1 MPELDNS
8 KPPLF
13 VPSKRSYNDFV
24 LAWRGHSRKRNY
36 SQLLEWAENPD
47 NAPEALTQQQQTW
60 NSRFFSDLVDS
71 LYNGETDDAAT
82 AALAAIDAAAD
93 DGMQLWTALKRE
105 IDITLPSA
113 RSHAEDQ
120 LKTKTKQKHDETV
133 AEFGLRFRAVCA
145 NVHERHRASPLNWLL
160 IWTLTTT
167 TRSSY
172 PTSSVAPTNA
182 RPYTIV
188 SYAQIQKT
196 ADAALH
202 YPCKGAAVAVTAA
215 ARVAEEAATPN
226 VSTRSDTTDAAKTQ
240 TVQLHTLT
248 TLRCV
253 MRLAARVTTQHVGAA
268 TPTQAAEVAVDE
280 ADIKVAEADEEDD
293 TRCTTDASHHGIGG
307 TQQYLPPPP
316 PLPSQLM
323 QNNIA
328 RVGEAFPTMNAPP
341 PTGQMYQ
348 TGPYRRTFA
357 ITLATNE
364 PNCSKYIV
372 DNASPYTLTGSL
384 HHLYDVQQLEKP
396 KEIGGIKKDSTIE
409 CTHVGK
415 IDFTTHEGTLTV
427 SNAYYSAELA
437 GFVSILSYIVMRDAG
452 AVLVDKKTDPYILLP
467 NSDIM
472 FLKEMDSGHLYT
484 ELTSLTNVDEAY
496 PTLPIN
502 AGQWH
507 ARLGHLHPRRI
518 ENFPSDAEQ
527 IPADAECPACQLHK
541 SKRTRREPAQSIT
554 EYKIGEVWSTD
565 AIRPGTISVSGVTTF
580 FPFIDYGSRFVFDY
594 YAVSKEITEYIAI
607 LKQWVS
613 DIHTVRNTVNP
624 DINWPK
630 QLRTDHEQLF
640 MHPDCVAFLN
650 YHGITA
656 VPVPPYQHHKVGRV
670 ERRYGIIHQHAL
682 VMMETAQIYDRVWP
696 AAYSF
701 AVFHTNSAK
710 QYPSAIVHG
719 VTTDSQGMYPSP
731 NSMFLKRE
739 TDLNFT
745 RIPFCV
751 SYVYYEQ
758 HSKFQQRS
766 NRGVLVGYSKDV
778 PGSYVIWQPDENK
791 TKLSAHV
798 TCMEKLK
805 EDGTLLHPAHIFYP
819 ELARTKVSKSAC
831 VFNIGT
837 KIGPGGRRIA
847 KTSVPH
853 APSTN
858 LMEIGGELD
867 THSQKT
873 THSALDYAFATDV
886 SETPGFEPRTYEEAI
901 HSKDHE
907 RWILAIDSELN
918 SHQLYGTWIVIDND
932 GTVKNLIGCKWV
944 FKIKLNSDGSIAR
957 YKARLV
963 AQGFSQ
969 IHGVDYSE
977 TYAPVVQYQTL
988 RTLLAIYSARGFYFG
1003 QIDVETAYL
1012 YALVQE
1018 LIYMRPPKGTN
1029 YGPNKICRLLKSLYG
1044 LKQAGR
1050 NWYLDLKDYL
1060 VELGFKPGEVDIG
1073 MYSAA
1078 VGTENEIWILV
1089 YVDDIIFASKNEQ
1102 TKDILAGH
1110 LRKKYR
1116 ITEPAQLTWALGM
1129 KISFAADGIIL
1140 TQDLYVSKILER
1152 FGFTSAAK
1160 SATTPLAHGT
1170 TLTRADEEDAEAR
1183 HLAQQFVGAILY
1195 AAVISRPDLSSTV
1208 RVMSHVMSKPP
1219 SNFEACKKHVLRYLS
1234 GTINRGIKY
1243 NTNSNVPLKLIG
1255 YCDASWGD
1263 NHENRRST
1271 SGYIFFLNGGPISWA
1286 SYLQTTVALSTVE
1299 SEVMA
1304 LTEAIKEAIYIRR
1317 LLESLGAAQEGPTI
1331 IYTDSTELKRSS
1343 IIRRRTGE
1351 RNTSRSDASSSS
1363 FTSDTKRSKSNE

>member
-1 MPELDNS
+1 M
-8 KPPLF
+8 
-13 VPSKRSYNDFV
+13 
-24 LAWRGHSRKRNY
+24 
-36 SQLLEWAENPD
+36 
-47 NAPEALTQQQQTW
+47 
-60 NSRFFSDLVDS
+60 
-71 LYNGETDDAAT
+71 
-82 AALAAIDAAAD
+82 DAAAD

-133 AEFGLRFRAVCA
+133 AEFGLRFRGAVREFKNRGGEMTNYKYAELFAA
-145 NVHERHRASPLNWLL
+145 NVHERHQRIALELVTDLDPDDDNAIIIPDIIRRTNERASLHDRIIRANPENRRRRLALPVQGRGGGRNGGR
-160 IWTLTTT
+160 TGGRGGRNTE
-167 TRSSY
+167 RFD
-172 PTSSVAPTNA
+172 PQRHNRRCQNANCPAPHTHDTPMCYAPGGA
-182 RPYTIV
+182 RHDP
-188 SYAQIQKT
+188 
-196 ADAALH
+196 
-202 YPCKGAAVAVTAA
+202 
-215 ARVAEEAATPN
+215 ARWRGN
-226 VSTRSDTTDAAKTQ
+226 TDAGRGGRGGRGGYQGGRGGRGGRHPLQYTPQ
-240 TVQLHTLT
+240 PQHYTPQQHQNFQQLGGAYT
-248 TLRCV
+248 TYPAYPV
-253 MRLAARVTTQHVGAA
+253 LA
-268 TPTQAAEVAVDE
+268 
-280 ADIKVAEADEEDD
+280 
-293 TRCTTDASHHGIGG
+293 TDASHHGIGG

-384 HHLYDVQQLEKP
+384 NHLYDVQQLEKP
-396 KEIGGIKKDSTIE
+396 KEIGGIKKDSTIK

-427 SNAYYSAELA
+427 SNAYY
-437 GFVSILSYIVMRDAG
+437 
-452 AVLVDKKTDPYILLP
+452 
-467 NSDIM
+467 
-472 FLKEMDSGHLYT
+472 
-484 ELTSLTNVDEAY
+484 
-496 PTLPIN
+496 
-502 AGQWH
+502 
-507 ARLGHLHPRRI
+507 
-518 ENFPSDAEQ
+518 
-527 IPADAECPACQLHK
+527 
-541 SKRTRREPAQSIT
+541 
-554 EYKIGEVWSTD
+554 
-565 AIRPGTISVSGVTTF
+565 
-580 FPFIDYGSRFVFDY
+580 
-594 YAVSKEITEYIAI
+594 
-607 LKQWVS
+607 
-613 DIHTVRNTVNP
+613 
-624 DINWPK
+624 
-630 QLRTDHEQLF
+630 
-640 MHPDCVAFLN
+640 
-650 YHGITA
+650 
-656 VPVPPYQHHKVGRV
+656 
-670 ERRYGIIHQHAL
+670 
-682 VMMETAQIYDRVWP
+682 
-696 AAYSF
+696 
-701 AVFHTNSAK
+701 
-710 QYPSAIVHG
+710 
-719 VTTDSQGMYPSP
+719 
-731 NSMFLKRE
+731 
-739 TDLNFT
+739 
-745 RIPFCV
+745 
-751 SYVYYEQ
+751 
-758 HSKFQQRS
+758 
-766 NRGVLVGYSKDV
+766 
-778 PGSYVIWQPDENK
+778 
-791 TKLSAHV
+791 
-798 TCMEKLK
+798 
-805 EDGTLLHPAHIFYP
+805 
-819 ELARTKVSKSAC
+819 
-831 VFNIGT
+831 
-837 KIGPGGRRIA
+837 
-847 KTSVPH
+847 
-853 APSTN
+853 
-858 LMEIGGELD
+858 
-867 THSQKT
+867 
-873 THSALDYAFATDV
+873 
-886 SETPGFEPRTYEEAI
+886 
-901 HSKDHE
+901 
-907 RWILAIDSELN
+907 
-918 SHQLYGTWIVIDND
+918 
-932 GTVKNLIGCKWV
+932 
-944 FKIKLNSDGSIAR
+944 
-957 YKARLV
+957 
-963 AQGFSQ
+963 
-969 IHGVDYSE
+969 
-977 TYAPVVQYQTL
+977 
-988 RTLLAIYSARGFYFG
+988 GFYFG

-1140 TQDLYVSKILER
+1140 TQDLYMSKILER

-1208 RVMSHVMSKPP
+1208 RAMSHVMSKPP

-1331 IYTDSTELKRSS
+1331 IYTDSTGAEALVDHPTSHRRTKH
-1343 IIRRRTGE
+1343 IEIRREFIKFHIGHETVKIE
-1351 RNTSRSDASSSS
+1351 RVS
-1363 FTSDTKRSKSNE
+1363 TKDQLADILTKPLRQDIHNYLVQMILHG

>member
-1 MPELDNS
+1 M
-8 KPPLF
+8 
-13 VPSKRSYNDFV
+13 
-24 LAWRGHSRKRNY
+24 
-36 SQLLEWAENPD
+36 
-47 NAPEALTQQQQTW
+47 
-60 NSRFFSDLVDS
+60 
-71 LYNGETDDAAT
+71 
-82 AALAAIDAAAD
+82 DAAAD

-133 AEFGLRFRAVCA
+133 AEFGLRFRGAVREFKNRGGEMTNYKYAELFAA
-145 NVHERHRASPLNWLL
+145 NVHERHQRIALELVTDLDPDDDNAIIIPDIIRRTNERASLHDRIIRANPENRRRRLALPVQGRGGGRNGGR
-160 IWTLTTT
+160 TGGRGGRNTE
-167 TRSSY
+167 RFD
-172 PTSSVAPTNA
+172 PQRHNRRCQNANCPAPHTHDTPMCYAPGGA
-182 RPYTIV
+182 RHDP
-188 SYAQIQKT
+188 
-196 ADAALH
+196 
-202 YPCKGAAVAVTAA
+202 
-215 ARVAEEAATPN
+215 ARWRGN
-226 VSTRSDTTDAAKTQ
+226 TDAGRGGRGGRGGYQGGRGGRGGRHPLQYTPQ
-240 TVQLHTLT
+240 PQHYTPQQHQNFQQLGGAYT
-248 TLRCV
+248 TYPAYPV
-253 MRLAARVTTQHVGAA
+253 LA
-268 TPTQAAEVAVDE
+268 
-280 ADIKVAEADEEDD
+280 
-293 TRCTTDASHHGIGG
+293 TDASHHGIGG

-384 HHLYDVQQLEKP
+384 NHLYDVQQLEKP
-396 KEIGGIKKDSTIE
+396 KEIGGIKKDSTIK

-427 SNAYYSAELA
+427 SNAYY
-437 GFVSILSYIVMRDAG
+437 
-452 AVLVDKKTDPYILLP
+452 
-467 NSDIM
+467 
-472 FLKEMDSGHLYT
+472 
-484 ELTSLTNVDEAY
+484 
-496 PTLPIN
+496 
-502 AGQWH
+502 
-507 ARLGHLHPRRI
+507 
-518 ENFPSDAEQ
+518 
-527 IPADAECPACQLHK
+527 
-541 SKRTRREPAQSIT
+541 
-554 EYKIGEVWSTD
+554 
-565 AIRPGTISVSGVTTF
+565 
-580 FPFIDYGSRFVFDY
+580 
-594 YAVSKEITEYIAI
+594 
-607 LKQWVS
+607 
-613 DIHTVRNTVNP
+613 
-624 DINWPK
+624 
-630 QLRTDHEQLF
+630 
-640 MHPDCVAFLN
+640 
-650 YHGITA
+650 
-656 VPVPPYQHHKVGRV
+656 
-670 ERRYGIIHQHAL
+670 
-682 VMMETAQIYDRVWP
+682 
-696 AAYSF
+696 
-701 AVFHTNSAK
+701 
-710 QYPSAIVHG
+710 
-719 VTTDSQGMYPSP
+719 
-731 NSMFLKRE
+731 
-739 TDLNFT
+739 
-745 RIPFCV
+745 
-751 SYVYYEQ
+751 
-758 HSKFQQRS
+758 
-766 NRGVLVGYSKDV
+766 
-778 PGSYVIWQPDENK
+778 
-791 TKLSAHV
+791 
-798 TCMEKLK
+798 
-805 EDGTLLHPAHIFYP
+805 
-819 ELARTKVSKSAC
+819 
-831 VFNIGT
+831 
-837 KIGPGGRRIA
+837 
-847 KTSVPH
+847 
-853 APSTN
+853 
-858 LMEIGGELD
+858 
-867 THSQKT
+867 
-873 THSALDYAFATDV
+873 
-886 SETPGFEPRTYEEAI
+886 
-901 HSKDHE
+901 
-907 RWILAIDSELN
+907 
-918 SHQLYGTWIVIDND
+918 
-932 GTVKNLIGCKWV
+932 
-944 FKIKLNSDGSIAR
+944 
-957 YKARLV
+957 
-963 AQGFSQ
+963 
-969 IHGVDYSE
+969 
-977 TYAPVVQYQTL
+977 
-988 RTLLAIYSARGFYFG
+988 GFYFG

-1102 TKDILAGH
+1102 TKDIFAGH

-1129 KISFAADGIIL
+1129 KVSFAADGIIL

-1331 IYTDSTELKRSS
+1331 IYTDSTGAEALVDHPTSHRRTKH
-1343 IIRRRTGE
+1343 IEIRREFIKFHIGHETVKIE
-1351 RNTSRSDASSSS
+1351 RVS
-1363 FTSDTKRSKSNE
+1363 TKDQLADILTKPLRQDIHNYLVQMILHG

>member
-105 IDITLPSA
+105 IDITRPQHDLT
-113 RSHAEDQ
+113 Q
-120 LKTKTKQKHDETV
+120 KTSSRPKLNKSMTKLSRNSDY
-133 AEFGLRFRAVCA
+133 AFAVQYA
-145 NVHERHRASPLNWLL
+145 NSRTAA
-160 IWTLTTT
+160 TLTTT

-215 ARVAEEAATPN
+215 VRVAEEAATPN
-226 VSTRSDTTDAAKTQ
+226 VSTRSDTTDAAKMQ

-384 HHLYDVQQLEKP
+384 NHLYDVQQLEKP
-396 KEIGGIKKDSTIE
+396 KEIGGIKKDSTIK

-541 SKRTRREPAQSIT
+541 SKRTRREPAQSVT

-624 DINWPK
+624 DINWPT

-751 SYVYYEQ
+751 S
-758 HSKFQQRS
+758 R
-766 NRGVLVGYSKDV
+766 
-778 PGSYVIWQPDENK
+778 
-791 TKLSAHV
+791 SAHRPNIRS
-798 TCMEKLK
+798 TRAEYESYGNWRRTRYTFP
-805 EDGTLLHPAHIFYP
+805 EDNALSTRLRIRY
-819 ELARTKVSKSAC
+819 
-831 VFNIGT
+831 
-837 KIGPGGRRIA
+837 RRQR
-847 KTSVPH
+847 
-853 APSTN
+853 
-858 LMEIGGELD
+858 D
-867 THSQKT
+867 
-873 THSALDYAFATDV
+873 
-886 SETPGFEPRTYEEAI
+886 PGFEPRTYEEAI

-1102 TKDILAGH
+1102 TKDIFAGH

-1129 KISFAADGIIL
+1129 KVSFAADGIIL

-1331 IYTDSTELKRSS
+1331 IYTDSTGAEALVDHPTSHRRTKH
-1343 IIRRRTGE
+1343 IEIRREFIKFHIGHETVKIE
-1351 RNTSRSDASSSS
+1351 RVS
-1363 FTSDTKRSKSNE
+1363 TKDQLADIMTKPLRQDIHNYLVRMILHG

>member
-82 AALAAIDAAAD
+82 AALAAMDAAAD

-133 AEFGLRFRAVCA
+133 AEFGLRFRGAVREFKNRGGEMTNYKYAELFAA
-145 NVHERHRASPLNWLL
+145 NVHERHQRIALELVTDLDPDDDNAIIIPDIIRRTNERASLHDRIIRANPENRRRRLALPVQGRGGGRNGGR
-160 IWTLTTT
+160 TGGRGGRNTE
-167 TRSSY
+167 RFD
-172 PTSSVAPTNA
+172 PQRHNRRCQNANCPAPHTHDTPMCYAPGGA
-182 RPYTIV
+182 RHDP
-188 SYAQIQKT
+188 
-196 ADAALH
+196 
-202 YPCKGAAVAVTAA
+202 
-215 ARVAEEAATPN
+215 ARWRGN
-226 VSTRSDTTDAAKTQ
+226 TDAGRGGRGGRGGYQGGRGGRGGRHPLQYTPQ
-240 TVQLHTLT
+240 PQHYTPQQHQNFQQLGGAYT
-248 TLRCV
+248 TYPAYPV
-253 MRLAARVTTQHVGAA
+253 LA
-268 TPTQAAEVAVDE
+268 
-280 ADIKVAEADEEDD
+280 
-293 TRCTTDASHHGIGG
+293 TDASHHGIGG

-384 HHLYDVQQLEKP
+384 NHLYDVQQLEKP
-396 KEIGGIKKDSTIE
+396 KEIGGIKKDSTIK

-427 SNAYYSAELA
+427 SNAYY
-437 GFVSILSYIVMRDAG
+437 
-452 AVLVDKKTDPYILLP
+452 
-467 NSDIM
+467 
-472 FLKEMDSGHLYT
+472 
-484 ELTSLTNVDEAY
+484 
-496 PTLPIN
+496 
-502 AGQWH
+502 
-507 ARLGHLHPRRI
+507 
-518 ENFPSDAEQ
+518 
-527 IPADAECPACQLHK
+527 
-541 SKRTRREPAQSIT
+541 
-554 EYKIGEVWSTD
+554 
-565 AIRPGTISVSGVTTF
+565 
-580 FPFIDYGSRFVFDY
+580 
-594 YAVSKEITEYIAI
+594 
-607 LKQWVS
+607 
-613 DIHTVRNTVNP
+613 
-624 DINWPK
+624 
-630 QLRTDHEQLF
+630 
-640 MHPDCVAFLN
+640 
-650 YHGITA
+650 
-656 VPVPPYQHHKVGRV
+656 
-670 ERRYGIIHQHAL
+670 
-682 VMMETAQIYDRVWP
+682 
-696 AAYSF
+696 
-701 AVFHTNSAK
+701 
-710 QYPSAIVHG
+710 
-719 VTTDSQGMYPSP
+719 
-731 NSMFLKRE
+731 
-739 TDLNFT
+739 
-745 RIPFCV
+745 
-751 SYVYYEQ
+751 
-758 HSKFQQRS
+758 
-766 NRGVLVGYSKDV
+766 
-778 PGSYVIWQPDENK
+778 
-791 TKLSAHV
+791 
-798 TCMEKLK
+798 
-805 EDGTLLHPAHIFYP
+805 
-819 ELARTKVSKSAC
+819 
-831 VFNIGT
+831 
-837 KIGPGGRRIA
+837 
-847 KTSVPH
+847 
-853 APSTN
+853 
-858 LMEIGGELD
+858 
-867 THSQKT
+867 
-873 THSALDYAFATDV
+873 
-886 SETPGFEPRTYEEAI
+886 
-901 HSKDHE
+901 
-907 RWILAIDSELN
+907 
-918 SHQLYGTWIVIDND
+918 
-932 GTVKNLIGCKWV
+932 
-944 FKIKLNSDGSIAR
+944 
-957 YKARLV
+957 
-963 AQGFSQ
+963 
-969 IHGVDYSE
+969 
-977 TYAPVVQYQTL
+977 
-988 RTLLAIYSARGFYFG
+988 GFYFG

-1102 TKDILAGH
+1102 TKDIFAGH

-1129 KISFAADGIIL
+1129 KVSFAADGIIL

-1331 IYTDSTELKRSS
+1331 IYTDSTGAEALVDHPTSHRRTKH
-1343 IIRRRTGE
+1343 IEIRREFIKFHIGHETVKIE
-1351 RNTSRSDASSSS
+1351 RVS
-1363 FTSDTKRSKSNE
+1363 TKDQLADIMTKP

>member
-1 MPELDNS
+1 
-8 KPPLF
+8 
-13 VPSKRSYNDFV
+13 
-24 LAWRGHSRKRNY
+24 
-36 SQLLEWAENPD
+36 
-47 NAPEALTQQQQTW
+47 
-60 NSRFFSDLVDS
+60 
-71 LYNGETDDAAT
+71 
-82 AALAAIDAAAD
+82 
-93 DGMQLWTALKRE
+93 MQLWTALKRE

-133 AEFGLRFRAVCA
+133 AEFGLRFRGAVREFKNRGGEMTNYKYAELFAA
-145 NVHERHRASPLNWLL
+145 NVHERHQRIALELVTDLDPDDDNAIIIPDIIRRTNERASLHDRIIRANPENRRRRL
-160 IWTLTTT
+160 
-167 TRSSY
+167 
-172 PTSSVAPTNA
+172 
-182 RPYTIV
+182 
-188 SYAQIQKT
+188 
-196 ADAALH
+196 AL
-202 YPCKGAAVAVTAA
+202 PVQGRGGGRNGGRTGG
-215 ARVAEEAATPN
+215 RGGRNTERFDP
-226 VSTRSDTTDAAKTQ
+226 RDTTDAAKMQ

-384 HHLYDVQQLEKP
+384 NHLYDVQQLEKP
-396 KEIGGIKKDSTIE
+396 KEIGGIKKDSTIK

-427 SNAYYSAELA
+427 SNAYY
-437 GFVSILSYIVMRDAG
+437 
-452 AVLVDKKTDPYILLP
+452 
-467 NSDIM
+467 
-472 FLKEMDSGHLYT
+472 
-484 ELTSLTNVDEAY
+484 
-496 PTLPIN
+496 
-502 AGQWH
+502 
-507 ARLGHLHPRRI
+507 
-518 ENFPSDAEQ
+518 
-527 IPADAECPACQLHK
+527 
-541 SKRTRREPAQSIT
+541 
-554 EYKIGEVWSTD
+554 
-565 AIRPGTISVSGVTTF
+565 
-580 FPFIDYGSRFVFDY
+580 
-594 YAVSKEITEYIAI
+594 
-607 LKQWVS
+607 
-613 DIHTVRNTVNP
+613 
-624 DINWPK
+624 
-630 QLRTDHEQLF
+630 
-640 MHPDCVAFLN
+640 
-650 YHGITA
+650 
-656 VPVPPYQHHKVGRV
+656 
-670 ERRYGIIHQHAL
+670 
-682 VMMETAQIYDRVWP
+682 
-696 AAYSF
+696 
-701 AVFHTNSAK
+701 
-710 QYPSAIVHG
+710 
-719 VTTDSQGMYPSP
+719 
-731 NSMFLKRE
+731 
-739 TDLNFT
+739 
-745 RIPFCV
+745 
-751 SYVYYEQ
+751 
-758 HSKFQQRS
+758 
-766 NRGVLVGYSKDV
+766 
-778 PGSYVIWQPDENK
+778 
-791 TKLSAHV
+791 
-798 TCMEKLK
+798 
-805 EDGTLLHPAHIFYP
+805 
-819 ELARTKVSKSAC
+819 
-831 VFNIGT
+831 
-837 KIGPGGRRIA
+837 
-847 KTSVPH
+847 
-853 APSTN
+853 
-858 LMEIGGELD
+858 
-867 THSQKT
+867 
-873 THSALDYAFATDV
+873 
-886 SETPGFEPRTYEEAI
+886 
-901 HSKDHE
+901 
-907 RWILAIDSELN
+907 
-918 SHQLYGTWIVIDND
+918 
-932 GTVKNLIGCKWV
+932 
-944 FKIKLNSDGSIAR
+944 
-957 YKARLV
+957 
-963 AQGFSQ
+963 
-969 IHGVDYSE
+969 
-977 TYAPVVQYQTL
+977 
-988 RTLLAIYSARGFYFG
+988 GFYFG

-1050 NWYLDLKDYL
+1050 NC
-1060 VELGFKPGEVDIG
+1060 
-1073 MYSAA
+1073 A

-1102 TKDILAGH
+1102 TKDIFAGH

-1129 KISFAADGIIL
+1129 KVSFAADGIIL

-1331 IYTDSTELKRSS
+1331 IYTDSTGAEALVDHPTSHRRTKH
-1343 IIRRRTGE
+1343 IEIRREFIKFHIGHETVKIE
-1351 RNTSRSDASSSS
+1351 RVS
-1363 FTSDTKRSKSNE
+1363 TKDQLADIMTKPLRQDIHNYLVQMILHG

>member
-1 MPELDNS
+1 
-8 KPPLF
+8 
-13 VPSKRSYNDFV
+13 
-24 LAWRGHSRKRNY
+24 
-36 SQLLEWAENPD
+36 
-47 NAPEALTQQQQTW
+47 
-60 NSRFFSDLVDS
+60 
-71 LYNGETDDAAT
+71 
-82 AALAAIDAAAD
+82 
-93 DGMQLWTALKRE
+93 MQLWTALKRE

-133 AEFGLRFRAVCA
+133 AEFGLRFRGAVREFKNRGGEMTNYKYAELFAA
-145 NVHERHRASPLNWLL
+145 NVHERHQRIALELVTDLDPDDDNAIIIPDIIRRTNERASLHDRIIRANPENRRRRLALPVQGRGGGRNGGR
-160 IWTLTTT
+160 TGGRGGRNTE
-167 TRSSY
+167 RFD
-172 PTSSVAPTNA
+172 PQRHNRRCQNANCPAPHTHDTPMCYAPGGA
-182 RPYTIV
+182 RHDP
-188 SYAQIQKT
+188 
-196 ADAALH
+196 
-202 YPCKGAAVAVTAA
+202 
-215 ARVAEEAATPN
+215 ARWRGN
-226 VSTRSDTTDAAKTQ
+226 TDAGRGGRGGRGGYQGGRGGRGGRHPLQYTPQ
-240 TVQLHTLT
+240 PQHYTPQQHQNFQQLGGAYT
-248 TLRCV
+248 TYPAYPV
-253 MRLAARVTTQHVGAA
+253 LA
-268 TPTQAAEVAVDE
+268 
-280 ADIKVAEADEEDD
+280 
-293 TRCTTDASHHGIGG
+293 TDASHHGIGG

-384 HHLYDVQQLEKP
+384 NHLYDVQQLEKP
-396 KEIGGIKKDSTIE
+396 KEIGGIKKDSTIK

-427 SNAYYSAELA
+427 SNAYY
-437 GFVSILSYIVMRDAG
+437 
-452 AVLVDKKTDPYILLP
+452 
-467 NSDIM
+467 
-472 FLKEMDSGHLYT
+472 
-484 ELTSLTNVDEAY
+484 
-496 PTLPIN
+496 
-502 AGQWH
+502 
-507 ARLGHLHPRRI
+507 
-518 ENFPSDAEQ
+518 
-527 IPADAECPACQLHK
+527 
-541 SKRTRREPAQSIT
+541 
-554 EYKIGEVWSTD
+554 
-565 AIRPGTISVSGVTTF
+565 
-580 FPFIDYGSRFVFDY
+580 
-594 YAVSKEITEYIAI
+594 
-607 LKQWVS
+607 
-613 DIHTVRNTVNP
+613 
-624 DINWPK
+624 
-630 QLRTDHEQLF
+630 
-640 MHPDCVAFLN
+640 
-650 YHGITA
+650 
-656 VPVPPYQHHKVGRV
+656 
-670 ERRYGIIHQHAL
+670 
-682 VMMETAQIYDRVWP
+682 
-696 AAYSF
+696 
-701 AVFHTNSAK
+701 
-710 QYPSAIVHG
+710 
-719 VTTDSQGMYPSP
+719 
-731 NSMFLKRE
+731 
-739 TDLNFT
+739 
-745 RIPFCV
+745 
-751 SYVYYEQ
+751 
-758 HSKFQQRS
+758 
-766 NRGVLVGYSKDV
+766 
-778 PGSYVIWQPDENK
+778 
-791 TKLSAHV
+791 
-798 TCMEKLK
+798 
-805 EDGTLLHPAHIFYP
+805 
-819 ELARTKVSKSAC
+819 
-831 VFNIGT
+831 
-837 KIGPGGRRIA
+837 
-847 KTSVPH
+847 
-853 APSTN
+853 
-858 LMEIGGELD
+858 
-867 THSQKT
+867 
-873 THSALDYAFATDV
+873 
-886 SETPGFEPRTYEEAI
+886 
-901 HSKDHE
+901 
-907 RWILAIDSELN
+907 
-918 SHQLYGTWIVIDND
+918 
-932 GTVKNLIGCKWV
+932 
-944 FKIKLNSDGSIAR
+944 
-957 YKARLV
+957 
-963 AQGFSQ
+963 
-969 IHGVDYSE
+969 
-977 TYAPVVQYQTL
+977 
-988 RTLLAIYSARGFYFG
+988 GFYFG

-1102 TKDILAGH
+1102 TKDIFAGH

-1129 KISFAADGIIL
+1129 KVSFAADGIIL

-1208 RVMSHVMSKPP
+1208 RAMSHVMSKPP

-1331 IYTDSTELKRSS
+1331 IYTDSTGAEALVDHPTSHRRTKH
-1343 IIRRRTGE
+1343 IEIRREFIKFHIGHETVKIE
-1351 RNTSRSDASSSS
+1351 RVS
-1363 FTSDTKRSKSNE
+1363 TKDQLADIMTKPLRQDIHNYLVRMILHG

>member
-1 MPELDNS
+1 
-8 KPPLF
+8 
-13 VPSKRSYNDFV
+13 
-24 LAWRGHSRKRNY
+24 
-36 SQLLEWAENPD
+36 
-47 NAPEALTQQQQTW
+47 
-60 NSRFFSDLVDS
+60 
-71 LYNGETDDAAT
+71 
-82 AALAAIDAAAD
+82 
-93 DGMQLWTALKRE
+93 
-105 IDITLPSA
+105 
-113 RSHAEDQ
+113 
-120 LKTKTKQKHDETV
+120 
-133 AEFGLRFRAVCA
+133 
-145 NVHERHRASPLNWLL
+145 
-160 IWTLTTT
+160 
-167 TRSSY
+167 
-172 PTSSVAPTNA
+172 
-182 RPYTIV
+182 
-188 SYAQIQKT
+188 
-196 ADAALH
+196 
-202 YPCKGAAVAVTAA
+202 
-215 ARVAEEAATPN
+215 
-226 VSTRSDTTDAAKTQ
+226 
-240 TVQLHTLT
+240 
-248 TLRCV
+248 
-253 MRLAARVTTQHVGAA
+253 
-268 TPTQAAEVAVDE
+268 
-280 ADIKVAEADEEDD
+280 
-293 TRCTTDASHHGIGG
+293 
-307 TQQYLPPPP
+307 
-316 PLPSQLM
+316 
-323 QNNIA
+323 
-328 RVGEAFPTMNAPP
+328 
-341 PTGQMYQ
+341 
-348 TGPYRRTFA
+348 
-357 ITLATNE
+357 
-364 PNCSKYIV
+364 
-372 DNASPYTLTGSL
+372 
-384 HHLYDVQQLEKP
+384 
-396 KEIGGIKKDSTIE
+396 
-409 CTHVGK
+409 
-415 IDFTTHEGTLTV
+415 
-427 SNAYYSAELA
+427 
-437 GFVSILSYIVMRDAG
+437 
-452 AVLVDKKTDPYILLP
+452 
-467 NSDIM
+467 
-472 FLKEMDSGHLYT
+472 
-484 ELTSLTNVDEAY
+484 
-496 PTLPIN
+496 
-502 AGQWH
+502 
-507 ARLGHLHPRRI
+507 
-518 ENFPSDAEQ
+518 
-527 IPADAECPACQLHK
+527 
-541 SKRTRREPAQSIT
+541 
-554 EYKIGEVWSTD
+554 
-565 AIRPGTISVSGVTTF
+565 
-580 FPFIDYGSRFVFDY
+580 
-594 YAVSKEITEYIAI
+594 
-607 LKQWVS
+607 
-613 DIHTVRNTVNP
+613 
-624 DINWPK
+624 
-630 QLRTDHEQLF
+630 
-640 MHPDCVAFLN
+640 
-650 YHGITA
+650 
-656 VPVPPYQHHKVGRV
+656 
-670 ERRYGIIHQHAL
+670 
-682 VMMETAQIYDRVWP
+682 
-696 AAYSF
+696 
-701 AVFHTNSAK
+701 
-710 QYPSAIVHG
+710 
-719 VTTDSQGMYPSP
+719 
-731 NSMFLKRE
+731 MFLKRE

-745 RIPFCV
+745 RTPFCV
-751 SYVYYEQ
+751 SYVHFEQ

-766 NRGVLVGYSKDV
+766 NRGVFVGYSKDV

-886 SETPGFEPRTYEEAI
+886 SETPDSNLARTRKP
-901 HSKDHE
+901 STRK
-907 RWILAIDSELN
+907 
-918 SHQLYGTWIVIDND
+918 TMND
-932 GTVKNLIGCKWV
+932 GYLPLT
-944 FKIKLNSDGSIAR
+944 LNSDGSIAR

-1102 TKDILAGH
+1102 TKDIFAGH

-1129 KISFAADGIIL
+1129 KVSFAADGIIL

-1208 RVMSHVMSKPP
+1208 RAMSHVMSKPP

-1331 IYTDSTELKRSS
+1331 IYTDSTGAEALVDHPTSHRRTKH
-1343 IIRRRTGE
+1343 IEIRREFIKFHIGHETVKIE
-1351 RNTSRSDASSSS
+1351 RVS
-1363 FTSDTKRSKSNE
+1363 TKDQLADILTKPLRQDIHNYLVQMILHG

>member
-82 AALAAIDAAAD
+82 AALAAMDAAAD

-133 AEFGLRFRAVCA
+133 AEFGLRFRGAVREFKNRGGEMTNYKYAELFAA
-145 NVHERHRASPLNWLL
+145 NVHERHQRIALELVTDLDPDDDNAIIIPDIIRRTNERASLHDRIIRANPENRRRRLALPVQGRGGGRNGGR
-160 IWTLTTT
+160 TGGRGGRNTE
-167 TRSSY
+167 RFD
-172 PTSSVAPTNA
+172 PQRHNRRCQNANCPAPHTHDTPMCYAPGGA
-182 RPYTIV
+182 RHDP
-188 SYAQIQKT
+188 
-196 ADAALH
+196 
-202 YPCKGAAVAVTAA
+202 
-215 ARVAEEAATPN
+215 ARWRGN
-226 VSTRSDTTDAAKTQ
+226 TDAGRGGRGGRGGYQGGRGGRGGRHPLQYTPQ
-240 TVQLHTLT
+240 PQHYTPQQHQNFQQLGGAYT
-248 TLRCV
+248 TYPAYPV
-253 MRLAARVTTQHVGAA
+253 LA
-268 TPTQAAEVAVDE
+268 
-280 ADIKVAEADEEDD
+280 
-293 TRCTTDASHHGIGG
+293 TDASHHGIGG

-384 HHLYDVQQLEKP
+384 NHLYDVQQLEKP
-396 KEIGGIKKDSTIE
+396 KEIGGIKKDSTIK

-427 SNAYYSAELA
+427 SNAYY
-437 GFVSILSYIVMRDAG
+437 
-452 AVLVDKKTDPYILLP
+452 
-467 NSDIM
+467 
-472 FLKEMDSGHLYT
+472 
-484 ELTSLTNVDEAY
+484 
-496 PTLPIN
+496 
-502 AGQWH
+502 
-507 ARLGHLHPRRI
+507 
-518 ENFPSDAEQ
+518 
-527 IPADAECPACQLHK
+527 
-541 SKRTRREPAQSIT
+541 
-554 EYKIGEVWSTD
+554 
-565 AIRPGTISVSGVTTF
+565 
-580 FPFIDYGSRFVFDY
+580 
-594 YAVSKEITEYIAI
+594 
-607 LKQWVS
+607 
-613 DIHTVRNTVNP
+613 
-624 DINWPK
+624 
-630 QLRTDHEQLF
+630 
-640 MHPDCVAFLN
+640 
-650 YHGITA
+650 
-656 VPVPPYQHHKVGRV
+656 
-670 ERRYGIIHQHAL
+670 
-682 VMMETAQIYDRVWP
+682 
-696 AAYSF
+696 
-701 AVFHTNSAK
+701 
-710 QYPSAIVHG
+710 
-719 VTTDSQGMYPSP
+719 
-731 NSMFLKRE
+731 
-739 TDLNFT
+739 
-745 RIPFCV
+745 
-751 SYVYYEQ
+751 
-758 HSKFQQRS
+758 
-766 NRGVLVGYSKDV
+766 
-778 PGSYVIWQPDENK
+778 
-791 TKLSAHV
+791 
-798 TCMEKLK
+798 
-805 EDGTLLHPAHIFYP
+805 
-819 ELARTKVSKSAC
+819 
-831 VFNIGT
+831 
-837 KIGPGGRRIA
+837 
-847 KTSVPH
+847 
-853 APSTN
+853 
-858 LMEIGGELD
+858 
-867 THSQKT
+867 
-873 THSALDYAFATDV
+873 
-886 SETPGFEPRTYEEAI
+886 
-901 HSKDHE
+901 
-907 RWILAIDSELN
+907 
-918 SHQLYGTWIVIDND
+918 
-932 GTVKNLIGCKWV
+932 
-944 FKIKLNSDGSIAR
+944 
-957 YKARLV
+957 
-963 AQGFSQ
+963 
-969 IHGVDYSE
+969 
-977 TYAPVVQYQTL
+977 
-988 RTLLAIYSARGFYFG
+988 GFYFG

-1102 TKDILAGH
+1102 TKDIFAGH

-1129 KISFAADGIIL
+1129 KVSFAADGIIL

-1208 RVMSHVMSKPP
+1208 RAMSHVMSKPP

-1331 IYTDSTELKRSS
+1331 IYTDSTGAEALVDHPTSHRRTKH
-1343 IIRRRTGE
+1343 IEIRREFIKFHIGHETVKIE
-1351 RNTSRSDASSSS
+1351 RVSTKDQLATS
-1363 FTSDTKRSKSNE
+1363 

>member
-1 MPELDNS
+1 MT
-8 KPPLF
+8 
-13 VPSKRSYNDFV
+13 RH
-24 LAWRGHSRKRNY
+24 R
-36 SQLLEWAENPD
+36 
-47 NAPEALTQQQQTW
+47 
-60 NSRFFSDLVDS
+60 
-71 LYNGETDDAAT
+71 
-82 AALAAIDAAAD
+82 ALAAMDAAAD

-133 AEFGLRFRAVCA
+133 AEFGLRFRGAVREFKNRGGEMTNYKYAELFAA
-145 NVHERHRASPLNWLL
+145 NVHERHQRIALELVTDLDPDDDNAIIIPDIIRRTNERASLHDRIIRANPENRRRRLALPVQGRGGGRNGGR
-160 IWTLTTT
+160 TGGRGGRNTE
-167 TRSSY
+167 RFD
-172 PTSSVAPTNA
+172 PQRHNRRCQNANCPAPHTHDTPMCYAPGGA
-182 RPYTIV
+182 RHDP
-188 SYAQIQKT
+188 
-196 ADAALH
+196 
-202 YPCKGAAVAVTAA
+202 
-215 ARVAEEAATPN
+215 ARWRGN
-226 VSTRSDTTDAAKTQ
+226 TDAGRGGRGGRGGYQGGRGGRGGRHPLQYTPQ
-240 TVQLHTLT
+240 PQHYTPQQHQNFQQLGGAYT
-248 TLRCV
+248 TYPAYPV
-253 MRLAARVTTQHVGAA
+253 LA
-268 TPTQAAEVAVDE
+268 
-280 ADIKVAEADEEDD
+280 
-293 TRCTTDASHHGIGG
+293 TDASHHGIGG

-384 HHLYDVQQLEKP
+384 NHLYDVQQLEKP
-396 KEIGGIKKDSTIE
+396 KEIGGIKKDSTIK

-427 SNAYYSAELA
+427 SNAYY
-437 GFVSILSYIVMRDAG
+437 
-452 AVLVDKKTDPYILLP
+452 
-467 NSDIM
+467 
-472 FLKEMDSGHLYT
+472 
-484 ELTSLTNVDEAY
+484 
-496 PTLPIN
+496 
-502 AGQWH
+502 
-507 ARLGHLHPRRI
+507 
-518 ENFPSDAEQ
+518 
-527 IPADAECPACQLHK
+527 
-541 SKRTRREPAQSIT
+541 
-554 EYKIGEVWSTD
+554 
-565 AIRPGTISVSGVTTF
+565 
-580 FPFIDYGSRFVFDY
+580 
-594 YAVSKEITEYIAI
+594 
-607 LKQWVS
+607 
-613 DIHTVRNTVNP
+613 
-624 DINWPK
+624 
-630 QLRTDHEQLF
+630 
-640 MHPDCVAFLN
+640 
-650 YHGITA
+650 
-656 VPVPPYQHHKVGRV
+656 
-670 ERRYGIIHQHAL
+670 
-682 VMMETAQIYDRVWP
+682 
-696 AAYSF
+696 
-701 AVFHTNSAK
+701 
-710 QYPSAIVHG
+710 
-719 VTTDSQGMYPSP
+719 
-731 NSMFLKRE
+731 
-739 TDLNFT
+739 
-745 RIPFCV
+745 
-751 SYVYYEQ
+751 
-758 HSKFQQRS
+758 
-766 NRGVLVGYSKDV
+766 
-778 PGSYVIWQPDENK
+778 
-791 TKLSAHV
+791 
-798 TCMEKLK
+798 
-805 EDGTLLHPAHIFYP
+805 
-819 ELARTKVSKSAC
+819 
-831 VFNIGT
+831 
-837 KIGPGGRRIA
+837 
-847 KTSVPH
+847 
-853 APSTN
+853 
-858 LMEIGGELD
+858 
-867 THSQKT
+867 
-873 THSALDYAFATDV
+873 
-886 SETPGFEPRTYEEAI
+886 
-901 HSKDHE
+901 
-907 RWILAIDSELN
+907 
-918 SHQLYGTWIVIDND
+918 
-932 GTVKNLIGCKWV
+932 
-944 FKIKLNSDGSIAR
+944 
-957 YKARLV
+957 
-963 AQGFSQ
+963 
-969 IHGVDYSE
+969 
-977 TYAPVVQYQTL
+977 
-988 RTLLAIYSARGFYFG
+988 GFYFG

-1102 TKDILAGH
+1102 TKDIFAGH

-1140 TQDLYVSKILER
+1140 TQDLYMSKILER

-1208 RVMSHVMSKPP
+1208 RAMSHVMSKPP

-1331 IYTDSTELKRSS
+1331 IYTDSTGVKRSS

-1363 FTSDTKRSKSNE
+1363 ITSNTKRSKSNE

>member
-1 MPELDNS
+1 
-8 KPPLF
+8 
-13 VPSKRSYNDFV
+13 
-24 LAWRGHSRKRNY
+24 
-36 SQLLEWAENPD
+36 
-47 NAPEALTQQQQTW
+47 
-60 NSRFFSDLVDS
+60 
-71 LYNGETDDAAT
+71 
-82 AALAAIDAAAD
+82 
-93 DGMQLWTALKRE
+93 
-105 IDITLPSA
+105 
-113 RSHAEDQ
+113 
-120 LKTKTKQKHDETV
+120 
-133 AEFGLRFRAVCA
+133 
-145 NVHERHRASPLNWLL
+145 
-160 IWTLTTT
+160 
-167 TRSSY
+167 
-172 PTSSVAPTNA
+172 
-182 RPYTIV
+182 
-188 SYAQIQKT
+188 
-196 ADAALH
+196 
-202 YPCKGAAVAVTAA
+202 
-215 ARVAEEAATPN
+215 
-226 VSTRSDTTDAAKTQ
+226 
-240 TVQLHTLT
+240 
-248 TLRCV
+248 
-253 MRLAARVTTQHVGAA
+253 
-268 TPTQAAEVAVDE
+268 
-280 ADIKVAEADEEDD
+280 
-293 TRCTTDASHHGIGG
+293 
-307 TQQYLPPPP
+307 
-316 PLPSQLM
+316 
-323 QNNIA
+323 
-328 RVGEAFPTMNAPP
+328 
-341 PTGQMYQ
+341 
-348 TGPYRRTFA
+348 
-357 ITLATNE
+357 
-364 PNCSKYIV
+364 
-372 DNASPYTLTGSL
+372 
-384 HHLYDVQQLEKP
+384 
-396 KEIGGIKKDSTIE
+396 
-409 CTHVGK
+409 
-415 IDFTTHEGTLTV
+415 
-427 SNAYYSAELA
+427 
-437 GFVSILSYIVMRDAG
+437 
-452 AVLVDKKTDPYILLP
+452 
-467 NSDIM
+467 
-472 FLKEMDSGHLYT
+472 
-484 ELTSLTNVDEAY
+484 
-496 PTLPIN
+496 
-502 AGQWH
+502 
-507 ARLGHLHPRRI
+507 
-518 ENFPSDAEQ
+518 
-527 IPADAECPACQLHK
+527 
-541 SKRTRREPAQSIT
+541 
-554 EYKIGEVWSTD
+554 
-565 AIRPGTISVSGVTTF
+565 
-580 FPFIDYGSRFVFDY
+580 
-594 YAVSKEITEYIAI
+594 
-607 LKQWVS
+607 
-613 DIHTVRNTVNP
+613 
-624 DINWPK
+624 
-630 QLRTDHEQLF
+630 
-640 MHPDCVAFLN
+640 
-650 YHGITA
+650 
-656 VPVPPYQHHKVGRV
+656 
-670 ERRYGIIHQHAL
+670 
-682 VMMETAQIYDRVWP
+682 MMETAQIYDRVWP

-751 SYVYYEQ
+751 SYVHYEQ

-886 SETPGFEPRTYEEAI
+886 SETPDSNLARTRKP
-901 HSKDHE
+901 STRK
-907 RWILAIDSELN
+907 
-918 SHQLYGTWIVIDND
+918 TMND
-932 GTVKNLIGCKWV
+932 GYLPLT
-944 FKIKLNSDGSIAR
+944 LNSDGSIAR

-1140 TQDLYVSKILER
+1140 TQDLYMSKILER

-1208 RVMSHVMSKPP
+1208 RAMSHVMSKPP

>member
-82 AALAAIDAAAD
+82 AALAAMDAAAD

-133 AEFGLRFRAVCA
+133 AEFGLRFRGAVREFKNRGGEMTNYKYAELFAA
-145 NVHERHRASPLNWLL
+145 NVHERHQRIALELVTDLDPDDDNAIIIPDIIRRTNERASLHDRIIRANPENRRRRLALPVQGRGGGRNGGR
-160 IWTLTTT
+160 TGGRGGRNTE
-167 TRSSY
+167 RFD
-172 PTSSVAPTNA
+172 PQRHNRRCQNANCPAPHTHDTPMCYAPGGA
-182 RPYTIV
+182 RHDP
-188 SYAQIQKT
+188 
-196 ADAALH
+196 
-202 YPCKGAAVAVTAA
+202 
-215 ARVAEEAATPN
+215 ARWRGN
-226 VSTRSDTTDAAKTQ
+226 TDAGRGGRGGRGGYQGGRGGRGGRHPLQYTPQ
-240 TVQLHTLT
+240 PQHYTPQQHQNFQQLGGAYT
-248 TLRCV
+248 TYPAYPV
-253 MRLAARVTTQHVGAA
+253 LA
-268 TPTQAAEVAVDE
+268 
-280 ADIKVAEADEEDD
+280 
-293 TRCTTDASHHGIGG
+293 TDASHHGIGG

-384 HHLYDVQQLEKP
+384 NHLYDVQQLEKP
-396 KEIGGIKKDSTIE
+396 KEIGGIKKDSTIK

-427 SNAYYSAELA
+427 SNAYY
-437 GFVSILSYIVMRDAG
+437 
-452 AVLVDKKTDPYILLP
+452 
-467 NSDIM
+467 
-472 FLKEMDSGHLYT
+472 
-484 ELTSLTNVDEAY
+484 
-496 PTLPIN
+496 
-502 AGQWH
+502 
-507 ARLGHLHPRRI
+507 
-518 ENFPSDAEQ
+518 
-527 IPADAECPACQLHK
+527 
-541 SKRTRREPAQSIT
+541 
-554 EYKIGEVWSTD
+554 
-565 AIRPGTISVSGVTTF
+565 
-580 FPFIDYGSRFVFDY
+580 
-594 YAVSKEITEYIAI
+594 
-607 LKQWVS
+607 
-613 DIHTVRNTVNP
+613 
-624 DINWPK
+624 
-630 QLRTDHEQLF
+630 
-640 MHPDCVAFLN
+640 
-650 YHGITA
+650 
-656 VPVPPYQHHKVGRV
+656 
-670 ERRYGIIHQHAL
+670 
-682 VMMETAQIYDRVWP
+682 
-696 AAYSF
+696 
-701 AVFHTNSAK
+701 
-710 QYPSAIVHG
+710 
-719 VTTDSQGMYPSP
+719 
-731 NSMFLKRE
+731 
-739 TDLNFT
+739 
-745 RIPFCV
+745 
-751 SYVYYEQ
+751 
-758 HSKFQQRS
+758 
-766 NRGVLVGYSKDV
+766 
-778 PGSYVIWQPDENK
+778 
-791 TKLSAHV
+791 
-798 TCMEKLK
+798 
-805 EDGTLLHPAHIFYP
+805 
-819 ELARTKVSKSAC
+819 
-831 VFNIGT
+831 
-837 KIGPGGRRIA
+837 
-847 KTSVPH
+847 
-853 APSTN
+853 
-858 LMEIGGELD
+858 
-867 THSQKT
+867 
-873 THSALDYAFATDV
+873 
-886 SETPGFEPRTYEEAI
+886 
-901 HSKDHE
+901 
-907 RWILAIDSELN
+907 
-918 SHQLYGTWIVIDND
+918 
-932 GTVKNLIGCKWV
+932 
-944 FKIKLNSDGSIAR
+944 
-957 YKARLV
+957 
-963 AQGFSQ
+963 
-969 IHGVDYSE
+969 
-977 TYAPVVQYQTL
+977 
-988 RTLLAIYSARGFYFG
+988 GFYFG

-1140 TQDLYVSKILER
+1140 TQDLYMSKILER

-1208 RVMSHVMSKPP
+1208 RAMSHVMSKPP

-1331 IYTDSTELKRSS
+1331 IYTDSTGAEALVDHPTSHRRTKH
-1343 IIRRRTGE
+1343 IEIRREFIKYHIEHETVKIE
-1351 RNTSRSDASSSS
+1351 RVS
-1363 FTSDTKRSKSNE
+1363 TKDQLADIMTKPLRQDIHNYLVQMILHG

>member
-71 LYNGETDDAAT
+71 LYNGETDDAPPRLLRPWMRRQTTECGFGRSKARNRHH
-82 AALAAIDAAAD
+82 A
-93 DGMQLWTALKRE
+93 
-105 IDITLPSA
+105 PSR

-133 AEFGLRFRAVCA
+133 AEFGLRFRGAVREFKNRGGEMTNYKYAEFAA
-145 NVHERHRASPLNWLL
+145 NVHERHQRIALELVTDLDPDDDNAIIIPDIIRRTNERASLHDRIIRANPENRRRRLALPVQGRGGGRNGGR
-160 IWTLTTT
+160 TGGRGGRNTE
-167 TRSSY
+167 RFD
-172 PTSSVAPTNA
+172 PQRHNRRCQNANCPAPHTHDTPMCYAPGGA
-182 RPYTIV
+182 RHDP
-188 SYAQIQKT
+188 
-196 ADAALH
+196 
-202 YPCKGAAVAVTAA
+202 
-215 ARVAEEAATPN
+215 ARWRGN
-226 VSTRSDTTDAAKTQ
+226 TDAGRGGRGGRGGYQGGRGGRGGRHPLQYTPQ
-240 TVQLHTLT
+240 PQHYTPQQHQNFQQLGGAYT
-248 TLRCV
+248 TYPAYPV
-253 MRLAARVTTQHVGAA
+253 LA
-268 TPTQAAEVAVDE
+268 
-280 ADIKVAEADEEDD
+280 
-293 TRCTTDASHHGIGG
+293 TDASHHGIGG

-384 HHLYDVQQLEKP
+384 NHLYDVQQLEKP
-396 KEIGGIKKDSTIE
+396 KEIGGIKKDSTIK

-427 SNAYYSAELA
+427 SNAYY
-437 GFVSILSYIVMRDAG
+437 
-452 AVLVDKKTDPYILLP
+452 
-467 NSDIM
+467 
-472 FLKEMDSGHLYT
+472 
-484 ELTSLTNVDEAY
+484 
-496 PTLPIN
+496 
-502 AGQWH
+502 
-507 ARLGHLHPRRI
+507 
-518 ENFPSDAEQ
+518 
-527 IPADAECPACQLHK
+527 
-541 SKRTRREPAQSIT
+541 
-554 EYKIGEVWSTD
+554 
-565 AIRPGTISVSGVTTF
+565 
-580 FPFIDYGSRFVFDY
+580 
-594 YAVSKEITEYIAI
+594 
-607 LKQWVS
+607 
-613 DIHTVRNTVNP
+613 
-624 DINWPK
+624 
-630 QLRTDHEQLF
+630 
-640 MHPDCVAFLN
+640 
-650 YHGITA
+650 
-656 VPVPPYQHHKVGRV
+656 
-670 ERRYGIIHQHAL
+670 
-682 VMMETAQIYDRVWP
+682 
-696 AAYSF
+696 
-701 AVFHTNSAK
+701 
-710 QYPSAIVHG
+710 
-719 VTTDSQGMYPSP
+719 
-731 NSMFLKRE
+731 
-739 TDLNFT
+739 
-745 RIPFCV
+745 
-751 SYVYYEQ
+751 
-758 HSKFQQRS
+758 
-766 NRGVLVGYSKDV
+766 
-778 PGSYVIWQPDENK
+778 
-791 TKLSAHV
+791 
-798 TCMEKLK
+798 
-805 EDGTLLHPAHIFYP
+805 
-819 ELARTKVSKSAC
+819 
-831 VFNIGT
+831 
-837 KIGPGGRRIA
+837 
-847 KTSVPH
+847 
-853 APSTN
+853 
-858 LMEIGGELD
+858 
-867 THSQKT
+867 
-873 THSALDYAFATDV
+873 
-886 SETPGFEPRTYEEAI
+886 
-901 HSKDHE
+901 
-907 RWILAIDSELN
+907 
-918 SHQLYGTWIVIDND
+918 
-932 GTVKNLIGCKWV
+932 
-944 FKIKLNSDGSIAR
+944 
-957 YKARLV
+957 
-963 AQGFSQ
+963 
-969 IHGVDYSE
+969 
-977 TYAPVVQYQTL
+977 
-988 RTLLAIYSARGFYFG
+988 GFYFG

-1102 TKDILAGH
+1102 TKDIFAGH

-1129 KISFAADGIIL
+1129 KVSFAADGIIL

-1331 IYTDSTELKRSS
+1331 IYTDSTGAEALVDHPTSHRRTKH
-1343 IIRRRTGE
+1343 IEIRREFIKYHIEHETVKIE
-1351 RNTSRSDASSSS
+1351 RVS
-1363 FTSDTKRSKSNE
+1363 TKDQLADIMTKPLRQDIHNYLVQMILHG

>member
-1 MPELDNS
+1 
-8 KPPLF
+8 
-13 VPSKRSYNDFV
+13 
-24 LAWRGHSRKRNY
+24 
-36 SQLLEWAENPD
+36 
-47 NAPEALTQQQQTW
+47 
-60 NSRFFSDLVDS
+60 
-71 LYNGETDDAAT
+71 
-82 AALAAIDAAAD
+82 
-93 DGMQLWTALKRE
+93 MQLWTALKRE

-133 AEFGLRFRAVCA
+133 AEFGLRFRGAVREFKNRGGEMTNYKYAELFAA
-145 NVHERHRASPLNWLL
+145 NVHERHQRIALELVTDLDPDDDNAIIIPDIIRRTNERASLHDRIIRANPENRRRRLALPVQGRGGGRNGGR
-160 IWTLTTT
+160 TGGRGGRNTE
-167 TRSSY
+167 RFD
-172 PTSSVAPTNA
+172 PQRHNRRCQNANCPAPHTHDTPMCYAPGGA
-182 RPYTIV
+182 RHDP
-188 SYAQIQKT
+188 
-196 ADAALH
+196 
-202 YPCKGAAVAVTAA
+202 
-215 ARVAEEAATPN
+215 ARWRGN
-226 VSTRSDTTDAAKTQ
+226 TDAGRGGRGGRGGYQGGRGGRGGRHPLQYTPQ
-240 TVQLHTLT
+240 PQHYTPQQHQNFQQLGGAYT
-248 TLRCV
+248 TYPAYPV
-253 MRLAARVTTQHVGAA
+253 LA
-268 TPTQAAEVAVDE
+268 
-280 ADIKVAEADEEDD
+280 
-293 TRCTTDASHHGIGG
+293 TDASHHGIGG

-384 HHLYDVQQLEKP
+384 NHLYDVQQLEKP
-396 KEIGGIKKDSTIE
+396 KEIGGIKKDSTIK

-427 SNAYYSAELA
+427 SNAYY
-437 GFVSILSYIVMRDAG
+437 
-452 AVLVDKKTDPYILLP
+452 
-467 NSDIM
+467 
-472 FLKEMDSGHLYT
+472 
-484 ELTSLTNVDEAY
+484 
-496 PTLPIN
+496 
-502 AGQWH
+502 
-507 ARLGHLHPRRI
+507 
-518 ENFPSDAEQ
+518 
-527 IPADAECPACQLHK
+527 
-541 SKRTRREPAQSIT
+541 
-554 EYKIGEVWSTD
+554 
-565 AIRPGTISVSGVTTF
+565 
-580 FPFIDYGSRFVFDY
+580 
-594 YAVSKEITEYIAI
+594 
-607 LKQWVS
+607 
-613 DIHTVRNTVNP
+613 
-624 DINWPK
+624 
-630 QLRTDHEQLF
+630 
-640 MHPDCVAFLN
+640 
-650 YHGITA
+650 
-656 VPVPPYQHHKVGRV
+656 
-670 ERRYGIIHQHAL
+670 
-682 VMMETAQIYDRVWP
+682 
-696 AAYSF
+696 
-701 AVFHTNSAK
+701 
-710 QYPSAIVHG
+710 
-719 VTTDSQGMYPSP
+719 
-731 NSMFLKRE
+731 
-739 TDLNFT
+739 
-745 RIPFCV
+745 
-751 SYVYYEQ
+751 
-758 HSKFQQRS
+758 
-766 NRGVLVGYSKDV
+766 
-778 PGSYVIWQPDENK
+778 
-791 TKLSAHV
+791 
-798 TCMEKLK
+798 
-805 EDGTLLHPAHIFYP
+805 
-819 ELARTKVSKSAC
+819 
-831 VFNIGT
+831 
-837 KIGPGGRRIA
+837 
-847 KTSVPH
+847 
-853 APSTN
+853 
-858 LMEIGGELD
+858 
-867 THSQKT
+867 
-873 THSALDYAFATDV
+873 
-886 SETPGFEPRTYEEAI
+886 
-901 HSKDHE
+901 
-907 RWILAIDSELN
+907 
-918 SHQLYGTWIVIDND
+918 
-932 GTVKNLIGCKWV
+932 
-944 FKIKLNSDGSIAR
+944 
-957 YKARLV
+957 
-963 AQGFSQ
+963 
-969 IHGVDYSE
+969 
-977 TYAPVVQYQTL
+977 
-988 RTLLAIYSARGFYFG
+988 GFYFG

-1140 TQDLYVSKILER
+1140 TQDLYMSKILER

-1208 RVMSHVMSKPP
+1208 RAMSHVMSKPP

-1243 NTNSNVPLKLIG
+1243 NTNSNIPLKLIG

-1331 IYTDSTELKRSS
+1331 IYTDSTGAEALVDHPTSHRRTKH
-1343 IIRRRTGE
+1343 IEIRREFIKFHIGHETVKIE
-1351 RNTSRSDASSSS
+1351 RVS
-1363 FTSDTKRSKSNE
+1363 TKDQLADIMTKPLRQDIHNYLVQMILHG

>member
-133 AEFGLRFRAVCA
+133 AEFGLRFRGAVREFKNRGGEMTNYKYAELFAA
-145 NVHERHRASPLNWLL
+145 NVHERHQRIALELVTDLDPDDDNAIIIPDIIRRTNERASLHDRIIRANPENRRRRLALPVQGRGGGRNGGR
-160 IWTLTTT
+160 TGGRGGRNTE
-167 TRSSY
+167 RFD
-172 PTSSVAPTNA
+172 PQRHNRRCQNANCPAPHTHDTPMCYAPGGA
-182 RPYTIV
+182 RHDP
-188 SYAQIQKT
+188 
-196 ADAALH
+196 
-202 YPCKGAAVAVTAA
+202 
-215 ARVAEEAATPN
+215 ARWRGN
-226 VSTRSDTTDAAKTQ
+226 TDAGRGGRGGRGGYQGGRGGRGGRHPLQYTPQ
-240 TVQLHTLT
+240 PQHYTPQQHQNFQQLGGAYT
-248 TLRCV
+248 TYPAYPV
-253 MRLAARVTTQHVGAA
+253 LA
-268 TPTQAAEVAVDE
+268 
-280 ADIKVAEADEEDD
+280 
-293 TRCTTDASHHGIGG
+293 TDASHHGIGG

-341 PTGQMYQ
+341 PTGEMYQ

-384 HHLYDVQQLEKP
+384 NHLYDVQQLEKP
-396 KEIGGIKKDSTIE
+396 KEIGGIKKDSTIK

-427 SNAYYSAELA
+427 SNAYY
-437 GFVSILSYIVMRDAG
+437 
-452 AVLVDKKTDPYILLP
+452 
-467 NSDIM
+467 
-472 FLKEMDSGHLYT
+472 
-484 ELTSLTNVDEAY
+484 
-496 PTLPIN
+496 
-502 AGQWH
+502 
-507 ARLGHLHPRRI
+507 
-518 ENFPSDAEQ
+518 
-527 IPADAECPACQLHK
+527 
-541 SKRTRREPAQSIT
+541 
-554 EYKIGEVWSTD
+554 
-565 AIRPGTISVSGVTTF
+565 
-580 FPFIDYGSRFVFDY
+580 
-594 YAVSKEITEYIAI
+594 
-607 LKQWVS
+607 
-613 DIHTVRNTVNP
+613 
-624 DINWPK
+624 
-630 QLRTDHEQLF
+630 
-640 MHPDCVAFLN
+640 
-650 YHGITA
+650 
-656 VPVPPYQHHKVGRV
+656 
-670 ERRYGIIHQHAL
+670 
-682 VMMETAQIYDRVWP
+682 
-696 AAYSF
+696 
-701 AVFHTNSAK
+701 
-710 QYPSAIVHG
+710 
-719 VTTDSQGMYPSP
+719 
-731 NSMFLKRE
+731 
-739 TDLNFT
+739 
-745 RIPFCV
+745 
-751 SYVYYEQ
+751 
-758 HSKFQQRS
+758 
-766 NRGVLVGYSKDV
+766 
-778 PGSYVIWQPDENK
+778 
-791 TKLSAHV
+791 
-798 TCMEKLK
+798 
-805 EDGTLLHPAHIFYP
+805 
-819 ELARTKVSKSAC
+819 
-831 VFNIGT
+831 
-837 KIGPGGRRIA
+837 
-847 KTSVPH
+847 
-853 APSTN
+853 
-858 LMEIGGELD
+858 
-867 THSQKT
+867 
-873 THSALDYAFATDV
+873 
-886 SETPGFEPRTYEEAI
+886 
-901 HSKDHE
+901 
-907 RWILAIDSELN
+907 
-918 SHQLYGTWIVIDND
+918 
-932 GTVKNLIGCKWV
+932 
-944 FKIKLNSDGSIAR
+944 
-957 YKARLV
+957 
-963 AQGFSQ
+963 
-969 IHGVDYSE
+969 
-977 TYAPVVQYQTL
+977 
-988 RTLLAIYSARGFYFG
+988 GFYFG

-1102 TKDILAGH
+1102 TKDIFAGH

-1129 KISFAADGIIL
+1129 KVSFAADGIIL

-1286 SYLQTTVALSTVE
+1286 SYPQTTVALSTVE

-1331 IYTDSTELKRSS
+1331 IYTDSTGAEALVDHPTSHRRTKH
-1343 IIRRRTGE
+1343 IEIRREFIKFHIGHETVKIE
-1351 RNTSRSDASSSS
+1351 RVS
-1363 FTSDTKRSKSNE
+1363 TKDQLADIMTKPLRQDIHNYLVRMILHG

>member
-1 MPELDNS
+1 M
-8 KPPLF
+8 
-13 VPSKRSYNDFV
+13 
-24 LAWRGHSRKRNY
+24 
-36 SQLLEWAENPD
+36 
-47 NAPEALTQQQQTW
+47 
-60 NSRFFSDLVDS
+60 
-71 LYNGETDDAAT
+71 
-82 AALAAIDAAAD
+82 DAAAD

-105 IDITLPSA
+105 IDITLPQHDLTQKTSSRPRLNKSMTKLS
-113 RSHAEDQ
+113 RSSDYAFA
-120 LKTKTKQKHDETV
+120 LF
-133 AEFGLRFRAVCA
+133 AA
-145 NVHERHRASPLNWLL
+145 NVHERHQRIALELVTDLDPDDDNAIIIPDIIRRTNERASLHDRIIRANPENRRRRLALPVQGRGGGRNGGR
-160 IWTLTTT
+160 TGGRGGRNTE
-167 TRSSY
+167 RFD
-172 PTSSVAPTNA
+172 PQRHNRRCQNANCPAPHTHDTPMCYAPGGA
-182 RPYTIV
+182 RHDP
-188 SYAQIQKT
+188 
-196 ADAALH
+196 
-202 YPCKGAAVAVTAA
+202 
-215 ARVAEEAATPN
+215 ARWRGN
-226 VSTRSDTTDAAKTQ
+226 TDAGRGGRGGRGGYQGGRGGRGGRHPLQYTPQ
-240 TVQLHTLT
+240 PQHYTPQQHQNFQQLGGAYT
-248 TLRCV
+248 TYPAYPV
-253 MRLAARVTTQHVGAA
+253 LA
-268 TPTQAAEVAVDE
+268 
-280 ADIKVAEADEEDD
+280 
-293 TRCTTDASHHGIGG
+293 TDASHHGIGG

-384 HHLYDVQQLEKP
+384 NHLYDVQQLEKP
-396 KEIGGIKKDSTIE
+396 KEIGGIKKDSTIK

-427 SNAYYSAELA
+427 SNAYY
-437 GFVSILSYIVMRDAG
+437 
-452 AVLVDKKTDPYILLP
+452 
-467 NSDIM
+467 
-472 FLKEMDSGHLYT
+472 
-484 ELTSLTNVDEAY
+484 
-496 PTLPIN
+496 
-502 AGQWH
+502 
-507 ARLGHLHPRRI
+507 
-518 ENFPSDAEQ
+518 
-527 IPADAECPACQLHK
+527 
-541 SKRTRREPAQSIT
+541 
-554 EYKIGEVWSTD
+554 
-565 AIRPGTISVSGVTTF
+565 
-580 FPFIDYGSRFVFDY
+580 
-594 YAVSKEITEYIAI
+594 
-607 LKQWVS
+607 
-613 DIHTVRNTVNP
+613 
-624 DINWPK
+624 
-630 QLRTDHEQLF
+630 
-640 MHPDCVAFLN
+640 
-650 YHGITA
+650 
-656 VPVPPYQHHKVGRV
+656 
-670 ERRYGIIHQHAL
+670 
-682 VMMETAQIYDRVWP
+682 
-696 AAYSF
+696 
-701 AVFHTNSAK
+701 
-710 QYPSAIVHG
+710 
-719 VTTDSQGMYPSP
+719 
-731 NSMFLKRE
+731 
-739 TDLNFT
+739 
-745 RIPFCV
+745 
-751 SYVYYEQ
+751 
-758 HSKFQQRS
+758 
-766 NRGVLVGYSKDV
+766 
-778 PGSYVIWQPDENK
+778 
-791 TKLSAHV
+791 
-798 TCMEKLK
+798 
-805 EDGTLLHPAHIFYP
+805 
-819 ELARTKVSKSAC
+819 
-831 VFNIGT
+831 
-837 KIGPGGRRIA
+837 
-847 KTSVPH
+847 
-853 APSTN
+853 
-858 LMEIGGELD
+858 
-867 THSQKT
+867 
-873 THSALDYAFATDV
+873 
-886 SETPGFEPRTYEEAI
+886 
-901 HSKDHE
+901 
-907 RWILAIDSELN
+907 
-918 SHQLYGTWIVIDND
+918 
-932 GTVKNLIGCKWV
+932 
-944 FKIKLNSDGSIAR
+944 
-957 YKARLV
+957 
-963 AQGFSQ
+963 
-969 IHGVDYSE
+969 
-977 TYAPVVQYQTL
+977 
-988 RTLLAIYSARGFYFG
+988 GFYFG

-1102 TKDILAGH
+1102 TKDIFAGH

-1129 KISFAADGIIL
+1129 KVSFAADGIIL

-1331 IYTDSTELKRSS
+1331 IYTDSTGAEALVDHPTSHRRTKH
-1343 IIRRRTGE
+1343 IEIRREFIKYHIEHETVKIE
-1351 RNTSRSDASSSS
+1351 RVS
-1363 FTSDTKRSKSNE
+1363 TKDQLADIMTKPLRQDIHNYLVQMILHG

>member
-71 LYNGETDDAAT
+71 CITEKPMTAAT
-82 AALAAIDAAAD
+82 AALAAMDAAAD

-133 AEFGLRFRAVCA
+133 AEFGLRFRGA
-145 NVHERHRASPLNWLL
+145 
-160 IWTLTTT
+160 
-167 TRSSY
+167 
-172 PTSSVAPTNA
+172 
-182 RPYTIV
+182 
-188 SYAQIQKT
+188 KT

-226 VSTRSDTTDAAKTQ
+226 VSTRSDTTDAAKMQ

-328 RVGEAFPTMNAPP
+328 R
-341 PTGQMYQ
+341 
-348 TGPYRRTFA
+348 
-357 ITLATNE
+357 
-364 PNCSKYIV
+364 YIV

-384 HHLYDVQQLEKP
+384 NHLYDVQQLEKP
-396 KEIGGIKKDSTIE
+396 KEIGGIKKDSTIK

-427 SNAYYSAELA
+427 SNAYY
-437 GFVSILSYIVMRDAG
+437 
-452 AVLVDKKTDPYILLP
+452 
-467 NSDIM
+467 
-472 FLKEMDSGHLYT
+472 
-484 ELTSLTNVDEAY
+484 
-496 PTLPIN
+496 
-502 AGQWH
+502 
-507 ARLGHLHPRRI
+507 
-518 ENFPSDAEQ
+518 
-527 IPADAECPACQLHK
+527 
-541 SKRTRREPAQSIT
+541 
-554 EYKIGEVWSTD
+554 
-565 AIRPGTISVSGVTTF
+565 
-580 FPFIDYGSRFVFDY
+580 
-594 YAVSKEITEYIAI
+594 
-607 LKQWVS
+607 
-613 DIHTVRNTVNP
+613 
-624 DINWPK
+624 
-630 QLRTDHEQLF
+630 
-640 MHPDCVAFLN
+640 
-650 YHGITA
+650 
-656 VPVPPYQHHKVGRV
+656 
-670 ERRYGIIHQHAL
+670 
-682 VMMETAQIYDRVWP
+682 
-696 AAYSF
+696 
-701 AVFHTNSAK
+701 
-710 QYPSAIVHG
+710 
-719 VTTDSQGMYPSP
+719 
-731 NSMFLKRE
+731 
-739 TDLNFT
+739 
-745 RIPFCV
+745 
-751 SYVYYEQ
+751 
-758 HSKFQQRS
+758 
-766 NRGVLVGYSKDV
+766 
-778 PGSYVIWQPDENK
+778 
-791 TKLSAHV
+791 
-798 TCMEKLK
+798 
-805 EDGTLLHPAHIFYP
+805 
-819 ELARTKVSKSAC
+819 
-831 VFNIGT
+831 
-837 KIGPGGRRIA
+837 
-847 KTSVPH
+847 
-853 APSTN
+853 
-858 LMEIGGELD
+858 
-867 THSQKT
+867 
-873 THSALDYAFATDV
+873 
-886 SETPGFEPRTYEEAI
+886 
-901 HSKDHE
+901 
-907 RWILAIDSELN
+907 
-918 SHQLYGTWIVIDND
+918 
-932 GTVKNLIGCKWV
+932 
-944 FKIKLNSDGSIAR
+944 
-957 YKARLV
+957 
-963 AQGFSQ
+963 
-969 IHGVDYSE
+969 
-977 TYAPVVQYQTL
+977 
-988 RTLLAIYSARGFYFG
+988 GFYFG

-1073 MYSAA
+1073 MYSVA

-1102 TKDILAGH
+1102 TKDIFAGH

-1129 KISFAADGIIL
+1129 KVSFAADGIIL
-1140 TQDLYVSKILER
+1140 TQDLYMKKTPRRV
-1152 FGFTSAAK
+1152 TS
-1160 SATTPLAHGT
+1160 PG
-1170 TLTRADEEDAEAR
+1170 
-1183 HLAQQFVGAILY
+1183 QFVGAILY

-1255 YCDASWGD
+1255 YCDASSGD

-1331 IYTDSTELKRSS
+1331 IYTDSTGAEALVDHPTSHRRTKH
-1343 IIRRRTGE
+1343 IEIRREFIKYHIEHETVKIE
-1351 RNTSRSDASSSS
+1351 RVS
-1363 FTSDTKRSKSNE
+1363 TKDQLADIMTKPLRQDIHNYLVQMILHG

>member
-1 MPELDNS
+1 M
-8 KPPLF
+8 
-13 VPSKRSYNDFV
+13 
-24 LAWRGHSRKRNY
+24 
-36 SQLLEWAENPD
+36 
-47 NAPEALTQQQQTW
+47 
-60 NSRFFSDLVDS
+60 
-71 LYNGETDDAAT
+71 
-82 AALAAIDAAAD
+82 DAAAD

-133 AEFGLRFRAVCA
+133 AEFGLRFRGAVREFKNRGGEMTNYKYAELFAA
-145 NVHERHRASPLNWLL
+145 NVHERHQRIALELVTDLDPDDDNAIIIPDIIRRTNERASLHDRIIRANPENRRRRLALPVQGRGGGRNGGR
-160 IWTLTTT
+160 TGGRGGRNTE
-167 TRSSY
+167 RFD
-172 PTSSVAPTNA
+172 PQRHNRRCQNANCPAPHTHDTPMCYAPGGA
-182 RPYTIV
+182 RHDP
-188 SYAQIQKT
+188 
-196 ADAALH
+196 
-202 YPCKGAAVAVTAA
+202 
-215 ARVAEEAATPN
+215 ARWRGN
-226 VSTRSDTTDAAKTQ
+226 TDAGRGGRGGRGGYQGGRGGRGGRHPLQYTPQ
-240 TVQLHTLT
+240 PQHYTPQQHQNFQQLGGAYT
-248 TLRCV
+248 TYPAYPV
-253 MRLAARVTTQHVGAA
+253 LA
-268 TPTQAAEVAVDE
+268 
-280 ADIKVAEADEEDD
+280 
-293 TRCTTDASHHGIGG
+293 TDASHHGIGG

-384 HHLYDVQQLEKP
+384 NHLYDVQQLEKP
-396 KEIGGIKKDSTIE
+396 KEIGGIKKDSTIK

-427 SNAYYSAELA
+427 SNAYY
-437 GFVSILSYIVMRDAG
+437 
-452 AVLVDKKTDPYILLP
+452 
-467 NSDIM
+467 
-472 FLKEMDSGHLYT
+472 
-484 ELTSLTNVDEAY
+484 
-496 PTLPIN
+496 
-502 AGQWH
+502 
-507 ARLGHLHPRRI
+507 
-518 ENFPSDAEQ
+518 
-527 IPADAECPACQLHK
+527 
-541 SKRTRREPAQSIT
+541 
-554 EYKIGEVWSTD
+554 
-565 AIRPGTISVSGVTTF
+565 
-580 FPFIDYGSRFVFDY
+580 
-594 YAVSKEITEYIAI
+594 
-607 LKQWVS
+607 
-613 DIHTVRNTVNP
+613 
-624 DINWPK
+624 
-630 QLRTDHEQLF
+630 
-640 MHPDCVAFLN
+640 
-650 YHGITA
+650 
-656 VPVPPYQHHKVGRV
+656 
-670 ERRYGIIHQHAL
+670 
-682 VMMETAQIYDRVWP
+682 
-696 AAYSF
+696 
-701 AVFHTNSAK
+701 
-710 QYPSAIVHG
+710 
-719 VTTDSQGMYPSP
+719 
-731 NSMFLKRE
+731 
-739 TDLNFT
+739 
-745 RIPFCV
+745 
-751 SYVYYEQ
+751 
-758 HSKFQQRS
+758 
-766 NRGVLVGYSKDV
+766 
-778 PGSYVIWQPDENK
+778 
-791 TKLSAHV
+791 
-798 TCMEKLK
+798 
-805 EDGTLLHPAHIFYP
+805 
-819 ELARTKVSKSAC
+819 
-831 VFNIGT
+831 
-837 KIGPGGRRIA
+837 
-847 KTSVPH
+847 
-853 APSTN
+853 
-858 LMEIGGELD
+858 
-867 THSQKT
+867 
-873 THSALDYAFATDV
+873 
-886 SETPGFEPRTYEEAI
+886 
-901 HSKDHE
+901 
-907 RWILAIDSELN
+907 
-918 SHQLYGTWIVIDND
+918 
-932 GTVKNLIGCKWV
+932 
-944 FKIKLNSDGSIAR
+944 
-957 YKARLV
+957 
-963 AQGFSQ
+963 
-969 IHGVDYSE
+969 
-977 TYAPVVQYQTL
+977 
-988 RTLLAIYSARGFYFG
+988 GFYFG

-1102 TKDILAGH
+1102 TKDIFAGH

-1129 KISFAADGIIL
+1129 KVSFAADGIIL

-1208 RVMSHVMSKPP
+1208 RAMSHVMSKPP

-1331 IYTDSTELKRSS
+1331 IYTDSTGAEALVDHPTSHRRTKH
-1343 IIRRRTGE
+1343 IEIRREFIKFHIGHETVKIE
-1351 RNTSRSDASSSS
+1351 RVS
-1363 FTSDTKRSKSNE
+1363 TKDQLADIMTKPLRQDIHNYLVQMILHG

>member
-82 AALAAIDAAAD
+82 AALAAMDAAAD

-133 AEFGLRFRAVCA
+133 AEFGLRFRGAIREFKNRGGEMTNYKYAELFAA
-145 NVHERHRASPLNWLL
+145 NVHERHQRIALELVTDLDPDDDNAIIIPDIIRRTNERASLHDRIIRANPENRRRRLALPVQGRGGGRNGGR
-160 IWTLTTT
+160 TGGRGGRNTE
-167 TRSSY
+167 RFD
-172 PTSSVAPTNA
+172 PQRHNRRCQNANCPAPHTHDTPMCYAPGGA
-182 RPYTIV
+182 RHDP
-188 SYAQIQKT
+188 
-196 ADAALH
+196 
-202 YPCKGAAVAVTAA
+202 
-215 ARVAEEAATPN
+215 ARWRGN
-226 VSTRSDTTDAAKTQ
+226 TDAGRGGRGGRGGYQGGRGGRGGRHPLQYTPQ
-240 TVQLHTLT
+240 PQHYTPQQHQNFQQLGGAYT
-248 TLRCV
+248 TYPAYPV
-253 MRLAARVTTQHVGAA
+253 LA
-268 TPTQAAEVAVDE
+268 
-280 ADIKVAEADEEDD
+280 
-293 TRCTTDASHHGIGG
+293 TDASHHGIGG

-384 HHLYDVQQLEKP
+384 NHLYDVQQLEKP
-396 KEIGGIKKDSTIE
+396 KEIGGIKKDSTIK

-427 SNAYYSAELA
+427 SNAYY
-437 GFVSILSYIVMRDAG
+437 
-452 AVLVDKKTDPYILLP
+452 
-467 NSDIM
+467 
-472 FLKEMDSGHLYT
+472 
-484 ELTSLTNVDEAY
+484 
-496 PTLPIN
+496 
-502 AGQWH
+502 
-507 ARLGHLHPRRI
+507 
-518 ENFPSDAEQ
+518 
-527 IPADAECPACQLHK
+527 
-541 SKRTRREPAQSIT
+541 
-554 EYKIGEVWSTD
+554 
-565 AIRPGTISVSGVTTF
+565 
-580 FPFIDYGSRFVFDY
+580 
-594 YAVSKEITEYIAI
+594 
-607 LKQWVS
+607 
-613 DIHTVRNTVNP
+613 
-624 DINWPK
+624 
-630 QLRTDHEQLF
+630 
-640 MHPDCVAFLN
+640 
-650 YHGITA
+650 
-656 VPVPPYQHHKVGRV
+656 
-670 ERRYGIIHQHAL
+670 
-682 VMMETAQIYDRVWP
+682 
-696 AAYSF
+696 
-701 AVFHTNSAK
+701 
-710 QYPSAIVHG
+710 
-719 VTTDSQGMYPSP
+719 
-731 NSMFLKRE
+731 
-739 TDLNFT
+739 
-745 RIPFCV
+745 
-751 SYVYYEQ
+751 
-758 HSKFQQRS
+758 
-766 NRGVLVGYSKDV
+766 
-778 PGSYVIWQPDENK
+778 
-791 TKLSAHV
+791 
-798 TCMEKLK
+798 
-805 EDGTLLHPAHIFYP
+805 
-819 ELARTKVSKSAC
+819 
-831 VFNIGT
+831 
-837 KIGPGGRRIA
+837 
-847 KTSVPH
+847 
-853 APSTN
+853 
-858 LMEIGGELD
+858 
-867 THSQKT
+867 
-873 THSALDYAFATDV
+873 
-886 SETPGFEPRTYEEAI
+886 
-901 HSKDHE
+901 
-907 RWILAIDSELN
+907 
-918 SHQLYGTWIVIDND
+918 
-932 GTVKNLIGCKWV
+932 
-944 FKIKLNSDGSIAR
+944 
-957 YKARLV
+957 
-963 AQGFSQ
+963 
-969 IHGVDYSE
+969 
-977 TYAPVVQYQTL
+977 
-988 RTLLAIYSARGFYFG
+988 GFYFG

-1102 TKDILAGH
+1102 TKDIFAGH

-1129 KISFAADGIIL
+1129 KVSFAADGIIL

-1331 IYTDSTELKRSS
+1331 IYTDSTGAEALVDHPTSHRRTKH
-1343 IIRRRTGE
+1343 IEIRREFIKFHIGHETVKIE
-1351 RNTSRSDASSSS
+1351 RVS
-1363 FTSDTKRSKSNE
+1363 TKDQLADIMTKPLRQDIHNYLVQMILHG

>member
-82 AALAAIDAAAD
+82 AALAAMDAAAD
-93 DGMQLWTALKRE
+93 DGMQLWTLKRE

-133 AEFGLRFRAVCA
+133 AEFGLRFRGAVREFKNRGGEMTNYKYAELFAA
-145 NVHERHRASPLNWLL
+145 NVHERHQRIALELVTDLDPDDDNAIIIPDIIRRTNERASLHDRIIRANPENRRRRLALPVQGRGGGRNGGR
-160 IWTLTTT
+160 TGGRGGRNTE
-167 TRSSY
+167 RFD
-172 PTSSVAPTNA
+172 PQRHNRRCQNANCPAPHTHDTPMCYAPGGA
-182 RPYTIV
+182 RHDP
-188 SYAQIQKT
+188 
-196 ADAALH
+196 
-202 YPCKGAAVAVTAA
+202 
-215 ARVAEEAATPN
+215 ARWRGN
-226 VSTRSDTTDAAKTQ
+226 TDAGRGGRGGRGGYQGGRGGRGGRHPLQYTPQ
-240 TVQLHTLT
+240 PQHYTPQQHQNFQQLGGAYT
-248 TLRCV
+248 TYPAYPV
-253 MRLAARVTTQHVGAA
+253 LA
-268 TPTQAAEVAVDE
+268 
-280 ADIKVAEADEEDD
+280 
-293 TRCTTDASHHGIGG
+293 TDASHHGIGG

-384 HHLYDVQQLEKP
+384 NHLYDVQQLEKP
-396 KEIGGIKKDSTIE
+396 KEIGGIKKDSTIK

-427 SNAYYSAELA
+427 SNAYY
-437 GFVSILSYIVMRDAG
+437 
-452 AVLVDKKTDPYILLP
+452 
-467 NSDIM
+467 
-472 FLKEMDSGHLYT
+472 
-484 ELTSLTNVDEAY
+484 
-496 PTLPIN
+496 
-502 AGQWH
+502 
-507 ARLGHLHPRRI
+507 
-518 ENFPSDAEQ
+518 
-527 IPADAECPACQLHK
+527 
-541 SKRTRREPAQSIT
+541 
-554 EYKIGEVWSTD
+554 
-565 AIRPGTISVSGVTTF
+565 
-580 FPFIDYGSRFVFDY
+580 
-594 YAVSKEITEYIAI
+594 
-607 LKQWVS
+607 
-613 DIHTVRNTVNP
+613 
-624 DINWPK
+624 
-630 QLRTDHEQLF
+630 
-640 MHPDCVAFLN
+640 
-650 YHGITA
+650 
-656 VPVPPYQHHKVGRV
+656 
-670 ERRYGIIHQHAL
+670 
-682 VMMETAQIYDRVWP
+682 
-696 AAYSF
+696 
-701 AVFHTNSAK
+701 
-710 QYPSAIVHG
+710 
-719 VTTDSQGMYPSP
+719 
-731 NSMFLKRE
+731 
-739 TDLNFT
+739 
-745 RIPFCV
+745 
-751 SYVYYEQ
+751 
-758 HSKFQQRS
+758 
-766 NRGVLVGYSKDV
+766 
-778 PGSYVIWQPDENK
+778 
-791 TKLSAHV
+791 
-798 TCMEKLK
+798 
-805 EDGTLLHPAHIFYP
+805 
-819 ELARTKVSKSAC
+819 
-831 VFNIGT
+831 
-837 KIGPGGRRIA
+837 
-847 KTSVPH
+847 
-853 APSTN
+853 
-858 LMEIGGELD
+858 
-867 THSQKT
+867 
-873 THSALDYAFATDV
+873 
-886 SETPGFEPRTYEEAI
+886 
-901 HSKDHE
+901 
-907 RWILAIDSELN
+907 
-918 SHQLYGTWIVIDND
+918 
-932 GTVKNLIGCKWV
+932 
-944 FKIKLNSDGSIAR
+944 
-957 YKARLV
+957 
-963 AQGFSQ
+963 
-969 IHGVDYSE
+969 
-977 TYAPVVQYQTL
+977 
-988 RTLLAIYSARGFYFG
+988 GFYFG

-1102 TKDILAGH
+1102 TKDIFAGH

-1129 KISFAADGIIL
+1129 KVSFAADGIIL

-1331 IYTDSTELKRSS
+1331 IYTDSTGAEALVDHPTSHRRTKH
-1343 IIRRRTGE
+1343 IEIRREFIKFHIGHETVKIE
-1351 RNTSRSDASSSS
+1351 RVS
-1363 FTSDTKRSKSNE
+1363 TKDQLADILTKPLRQDIHNYLVQMILHG